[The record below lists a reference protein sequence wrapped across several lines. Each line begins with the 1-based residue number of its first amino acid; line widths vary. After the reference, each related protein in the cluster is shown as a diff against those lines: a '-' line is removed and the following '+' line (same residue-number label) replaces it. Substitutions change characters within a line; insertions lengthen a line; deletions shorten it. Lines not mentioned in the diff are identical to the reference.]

1 MTSNE
6 HRGATSLSWPARIVL
21 TLLVAAA
28 AVTLLA
34 VGYRLLRSARAPL
47 RPQSSVVAT
56 EEPWPTG
63 VATFTPLPTRT
74 TVPSR
79 GPSSTPTRT
88 ATPTATPSPTP
99 IPLPVWSSMADLTVV
114 EYTLATAAEARV
126 RRPSPGWSIFGTD
139 RVLLYV
145 VGRVRVG
152 VDLNKIRSEDV
163 RRSGTTIALVLP
175 MVEVQAVE
183 LLPGSSEIRVAEKRW
198 AFSAYEGLELQAMEA
213 ARNQLREMVGNNPS
227 MMSLAGELAK
237 FRLAES
243 LRRLGFTDIT
253 IEFRRP

>member
-1 MTSNE
+1 MSNDD
-6 HRGATSLSWPARIVL
+6 RKASSLGWPARIVL

-28 AVTLLA
+28 IVTLLA
-34 VGYRLLRSARAPL
+34 VGYRLLEMRRAP
-47 RPQSSVVAT
+47 AT
-56 EEPWPTG
+56 AKPSAPPTAEPWPTG
-63 VATFTPLPTRT
+63 LATFTPLPTRT
-74 TVPSR
+74 AVPPR
-79 GPSSTPTRT
+79 GPTSTPTRT
-88 ATPTATPSPTP
+88 PTPTVTPSPTP

-152 VDLNKIRSEDV
+152 IDLNKIRPEDV
-163 RRSGTTIALVLP
+163 QRSGTTIALVLP

-213 ARNQLREMVGNNPS
+213 ARNQLREMVANNPS